1 MPAWIRRRI
10 PAPLKWVAV
19 RALDLADPLVLARLR
34 RRGEIAG
41 AVPPRRLRARVGEPP
56 ARSYVD
62 SGRRAARE
70 IESVLAEAGK
80 RLSGVDS
87 YWDLGAGA
95 GRTLLNL
102 DLPATTATS
111 ASDVDEEA
119 CRWLA
124 VNGGIDARPCS
135 ASPPTTFAP
144 GSFDL
149 ITAISVFTHIDETDQ
164 DLWLAEIARLLR
176 ADGIALVTVMGPRL
190 LEAYRLGRRPGATRE
205 QIAALG
211 GGTLDSEGL
220 KFAPERLNRWSSWRS
235 PGTAASYGVSF
246 HSAAYIR
253 RSWSSQLRVVD
264 IREGAVNWGQDA
276 VLLAQRA

>member
-1 MPAWIRRRI
+1 MPAWLRRRT
-10 PAPLKWVAV
+10 PAPLKRLAT
-19 RALDLADPLVLARLR
+19 RALELADPLVLARLR
-34 RRGEIAG
+34 RRGEVAG

-62 SGRRAARE
+62 SGKRAARE
-70 IESVLAEAGK
+70 IEAVLAAAG
-80 RLSGVDS
+80 RPLGGVDS

-95 GRTLLNL
+95 GRILLNL
-102 DLPATTATS
+102 DLAETTATS

-124 VNGGIDARPCS
+124 ANGGIDARPCS
-135 ASPPTTFAP
+135 ATPPTTFAS

-149 ITAISVFTHIDETDQ
+149 ITAISVFTHIDEPDQ
-164 DLWLAEIARLLR
+164 DLWLDEIHRLLR

-190 LEAYRLGRRPGATRE
+190 LEAYRLGRRPGATSE

-211 GGTLDSEGL
+211 GGSLDADGL

-235 PGTAASYGVSF
+235 PGTAASYGVTF

-253 RSWSSQLRVVD
+253 RRWSRQLRVLDV
-264 IREGAVNWGQDA
+264 REGAVNWGQDA
-276 VLLAQRA
+276 VLLAQA